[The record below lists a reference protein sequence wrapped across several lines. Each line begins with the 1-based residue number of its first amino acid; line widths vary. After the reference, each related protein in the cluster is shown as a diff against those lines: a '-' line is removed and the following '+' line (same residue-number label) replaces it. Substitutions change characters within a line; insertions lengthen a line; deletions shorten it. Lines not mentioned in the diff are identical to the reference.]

1 MKKLFFFL
9 GFMAWVSLLQAQ
21 PFSLGWTGNRIIPDE
36 IFMNASQW
44 TCNQSDLLAGDS
56 CSVTSDSA
64 VHLHWHF
71 GSGARPKFAQCYMIL
86 SEPVDLSN
94 EDVFG
99 IDIRGVI
106 GKRWVRN
113 VEFKFESGS
122 THAVYTWE
130 NLAHMSRW
138 CDRMVILKK
147 QFSNHQALDWS
158 AVKVISVAVT
168 MNAADVS
175 DNQSDSGTVSF
186 RNLIS
191 RSVDSFIRA
200 ENPDS
205 LTGFSSD
212 ELETIRQN
220 AIEAIR
226 NRQQT
231 NGLLTTWTQDGSS
244 WLYGQGLAL
253 KALTA
258 EGKWAGSNPLD
269 DYAWT
274 AQNLARFL
282 AAHQEAEGYW
292 PRAWNSLTGNPIIRL
307 ESDNTVWMGD
317 FPWIP
322 GSLAYYYRKSG
333 DASIL
338 PALVKARSFLYNL
351 IDTSGK
357 VNTMNMA
364 TRQKSEVS
372 NYEGYAAALFC
383 LFELGDTMMAKTVMH
398 YLMENGW
405 DQQLRIWNEGP
416 GSSRL
421 VLLVNTWLAALVR
434 PGGYPAEALDALSLV
449 GNLLY
454 TTGSGGITGFD
465 GIGPISAWYEGTL
478 SYIAA
483 GGPGSNI
490 LFAGIKE
497 HINSDGTV
505 PYYDENLGSMAGIW
519 AVDWASLDATSWLYF
534 AAAGKSP
541 FGYSGA
547 DPDVFTSNQE
557 GLPNNPIVEIHW
569 SNQEIH
575 IRQSGP
581 GLLGESR
588 LSLYNLDGSLLG
600 NARVNKDRTD
610 IPIVEIT
617 REPLIAGR
625 LYLLVL
631 VENNHMISR
640 KLIYQGP

>member
-1 MKKLFFFL
+1 MKKLSLFL
-9 GFMAWVSLLQAQ
+9 GFMAWVSLIQSQ
-21 PFSLGWTGNRIIPDE
+21 PFNLGWTGNTIFPEE

-44 TCNQSDLLAGDS
+44 TCNQSDLSAGDS

-64 VHLHWHF
+64 VHLHWYF
-71 GSGARPKFAQCYMIL
+71 GAGTRPKFAQCYKVL

-99 IDIRGVI
+99 IDIRGVS

-130 NLAHMSRW
+130 NLAHMNRW
-138 CDRMVILKK
+138 CERLVILKK
-147 QFSNHQALDWS
+147 QFSNYQAMDWS
-158 AVKVISVAVT
+158 AVKVISIAVT
-168 MNAADVS
+168 MNSADAS
-175 DNQSDSGTVSF
+175 DNLSDSGTVSF

-205 LTGFSSD
+205 LTGFSVD
-212 ELETIRQN
+212 ELETIRLN
-220 AIEAIR
+220 AIEALK
-226 NRQQT
+226 NRQKA

-253 KALTA
+253 KALTI
-258 EGKWAGSNPLD
+258 EGNWTGSTPLD
-269 DYAWT
+269 DYAQA

-282 AAHQEAEGYW
+282 SSHQEAEGYW
-292 PRAWNSLTGNPIIRL
+292 PRAWNSLTGNPIVML
-307 ESDNTVWMGD
+307 EWDNTVWMGD

-338 PALVKARSFLYNL
+338 PALVKARSFLYSL
-351 IDTSGK
+351 IDKTGR
-357 VNTMNMA
+357 VNTMNIA

-383 LFELGDTMMAKTVMH
+383 LFELGDTIMAKTVMH

-405 DQQLRIWNEGP
+405 DEQMRIWNEGP
-416 GSSRL
+416 NTSRL

-434 PGGYPAEALDALSLV
+434 SGGYPAEAMDALSLV

-454 TTGSGGITGFD
+454 TTGSGGIKGFD

-483 GGPGSNI
+483 GGPGSNT

-497 HINSDGTV
+497 HIRADGTV
-505 PYYDENLGSMAGIW
+505 AYYDENLGSMAGIW
-519 AVDWASLDATSWLYF
+519 AVDWSSLDATSWLYF
-534 AAAGKSP
+534 TAAGKSP

-547 DPDVFTSNQE
+547 DPDVFTGIQE
-557 GLPNNPIVEIHW
+557 GLPDSPIPEIYW

-575 IRQSGP
+575 IRRSGP
-581 GLLGESR
+581 ALAGEFQ

-600 NARVNKDRTD
+600 NARVKKDRMD
-610 IPIVEIT
+610 IPLAEIT
-617 REPLIAGR
+617 REPLIVGR

-631 VENNHMISR
+631 FENNHMVTR
-640 KLIYQGP
+640 KLIYQE